1 MATMLPKV
9 LEMERHQLA
18 DYARVDYAITKG
30 EDEVAALE
38 ELWLGPDELRRET
51 SVVRDRTFS
60 LSARFARTWRS
71 APSQPRTCR
80 GHWSNL
86 YGSVHVLLWRT
97 LSMRVY
103 ARAASRVW
111 NAYQPLRSFVTS
123 STRSRLATLLAP
135 KVFALNFK
143 PAKIG
148 TNMPSPP
155 GLYLRSSR
163 VVDLFRRCDPIFAF
177 HRVEPAD
184 RRPDRSRAFDTSLLG
199 TRPDPPREHAIVS
212 VRSAFAA

>member
-1 MATMLPKV
+1 MTTLLPKV
-9 LEMERHQLA
+9 LEIERRQLA
-18 DYARVDYAITKG
+18 DCARVDYAITKS
-30 EDEVAALE
+30 EDEIAALE
-38 ELWLGPDELRRET
+38 ELCLGPNELRREA
-51 SVVRDRTFS
+51 SVVRDRTV
-60 LSARFARTWRS
+60 LAVREVRNNMAKRAIT
-71 APSQPRTCR
+71 AKNMQ

-163 VVDLFRRCDPIFAF
+163 
-177 HRVEPAD
+177 
-184 RRPDRSRAFDTSLLG
+184 LLNQR
-199 TRPDPPREHAIVS
+199 T
-212 VRSAFAA
+212 F

>member
-1 MATMLPKV
+1 MATTLPKV
-9 LEMERHQLA
+9 LEIERYQLA
-18 DYARVDYAITKG
+18 DYARLITRSRRPETKLPHWKG
-30 EDEVAALE
+30 CG
-38 ELWLGPDELRRET
+38 LGQT
-51 SVVRDRTFS
+51 SCGGKPRSFVTGPFS
-60 LSARFARTWRS
+60 LSARFATTWRS